1 VAEVAAV
8 DAVELF
14 TRRVRE
20 HIDVIEQLIDSTCLF
35 DIAKVAIEIS
45 MRLAGGARIF
55 FFGNGGSSMD
65 AGHLAAEFVGRF
77 AFDRPAIPGL
87 CLADATAALTAIA
100 NDYGYDEVFSRQ
112 LEGLARSGDVV
123 IGLTTSGNSPNVV
136 EAVKTARRLNVL
148 SIVLTGRNG
157 GLVAE
162 FADVCIQVPSDE
174 TPRIQEACMV
184 LGHTICEF
192 VELELFASSR

>member
-1 VAEVAAV
+1 MEPAMEAA
-8 DAVELF
+8 ELF

-20 HIDVIEQLIDSTCLF
+20 HINVIEQLIDSRCLS

-45 MRLAGGARIF
+45 VRLAGGAKIF

-65 AGHLAAEFVGRF
+65 AGHLAAEFLGRF

-87 CLADATAALTAIA
+87 CLADPTAALTAIA
-100 NDYGYDEVFSRQ
+100 NDYGYDQVFSRQ
-112 LEGLARSGDVV
+112 LEGLARSGDVA
-123 IGLTTSGNSPNVV
+123 IGLTTSGDSANVLQ
-136 EAVKTARRLNVL
+136 AVKTARELNVL

-157 GLVAE
+157 GRAAE
-162 FADVCIQVPSDE
+162 YADVCIQVPSDE

-192 VELELFASSR
+192 VESELFSSSR